1 MSDNARSIIRNNA
14 YVIIFN
20 NKTASLQEEKW
31 WITYIDHIITY
42 LEINH
47 RFNFF

>member
-20 NKTASLQEEKW
+20 NKTASLQEEK
-31 WITYIDHIITY
+31 
-42 LEINH
+42 
-47 RFNFF
+47 